1 MMISGLRGLFLCI
14 RITGEP
20 RLNRLSP
27 TICAFHLGFGLG
39 EADFVV
45 RLGSDGRRGFVEH
58 AGELTAPAT
67 VRAITSVME
76 GGVEAF
82 ERRAAFYHEVLG
94 DGHGQ

>member
-1 MMISGLRGLFLCI
+1 MRIRWHHWENQINLFAHEC
-14 RITGEP
+14 T
-20 RLNRLSP
+20 SH
-27 TICAFHLGFGLG
+27 FGFGLG